1 MKKVTRLAILIAVLS
16 VLILSANT
24 PINPQVG
31 EEDNKMDMKIWKIAL
46 LMSDMEKAEDLYV
59 NKLGLKVIDRLDL
72 GELGEAIFL
81 DAGNVNLELIPAAA
95 FEEVWGLDR
104 PGVHH
109 ISFKADDVE
118 ASTEALREKGVTV
131 KKEPFQPLEGMT
143 LAFFDGLDGVNLQLY
158 RHDKGEE

>member
-1 MKKVTRLAILIAVLS
+1 MKKLTRLSILIAALA

-24 PINPQVG
+24 PITPQVG
-31 EEDNKMDMKIWKIAL
+31 EEEDTMEMKIWKIAL
-46 LMSDMEKAEDLYV
+46 LMNDMEKAEDLYV
-59 NKLGLKVIDRLDL
+59 NKLGLKVLDRLDL
-72 GELGEAIFL
+72 GEIGEAIFL

-95 FEEVWGLDR
+95 FEGVWGLDR

-118 ASTEALREKGVTV
+118 AGTEILREKGVTV

-158 RHDKGEE
+158 RHDTGEE